1 MSVNRRS
8 TGYRVARVSVI
19 ALPLALITALSAT
32 RQAAPAQAPILRIY
46 LARHGETDWNTQG
59 RIQGWTD
66 TPLNATG
73 REQAVQLKTRLTGI
87 PLDAAYSSTLS
98 RSRETAELAFGAA
111 RLSRL
116 PELRERNMGSY
127 QGKITSDSLIA
138 PEYNRRR
145 WMPDDSLDGGESLNG
160 FEQRVGNA
168 IARIRR
174 EHPGGNVLVV
184 GHGFT
189 NQMILKQLFSLSLDQ
204 TRTITQ
210 ANDEL
215 YLIELQQGSAP
226 RLWKLIVAKNLTD
239 L

>member
-1 MSVNRRS
+1 MPRS
-8 TGYRVARVSVI
+8 ARI
-19 ALPLALITALSAT
+19 AWLLPLLLV
-32 RQAAPAQAPILRIY
+32 AAPAARPHAATSVQNGTLRIY

-73 REQAVQLKTRLTGI
+73 REQAIQLKSRLIGI

-98 RSRETAELAFGAA
+98 RSRETAELAYGAA

-116 PELRERNMGSY
+116 PELRERNMGKY
-127 QGKITSDSLIA
+127 QGQVTSDPQIE

-145 WMPDDSLDGGESLNG
+145 WMPDDSLDGGESLNV
-160 FEQRVGNA
+160 FEQRVGTA

-189 NQMILKQLFSLSLDQ
+189 NQMILKQLFNLNLDQ
-204 TRTITQ
+204 TRGIAQ

-226 RLWKLIVAKNLTD
+226 RLWKLIAGKNLTD

>member
-1 MSVNRRS
+1 MSKS
-8 TGYRVARVSVI
+8 ARI
-19 ALPLALITALSAT
+19 AWLLPLLLI
-32 RQAAPAQAPILRIY
+32 AAPAARPQAATPAQAGTLRIY

-73 REQAVQLKTRLTGI
+73 REQAIQLKSRLIGI

-98 RSRETAELAFGAA
+98 RSRETAELAYGAA

-116 PELRERNMGSY
+116 PELRERNMGKY
-127 QGKITSDSLIA
+127 QGQVTSDPQIE

-145 WMPDDSLDGGESLNG
+145 WTPDDSLDGGESLNV
-160 FEQRVGNA
+160 FEQRVGTA

-189 NQMILKQLFSLSLDQ
+189 NQMILKQLFNLNLDQ
-204 TRTITQ
+204 TRGITQ

-215 YLIELQQGSAP
+215 YLIELQQGTAP
-226 RLWKLIVAKNLTD
+226 RLWKLIAMKNLTD

>member
-1 MSVNRRS
+1 MPRS
-8 TGYRVARVSVI
+8 ARI
-19 ALPLALITALSAT
+19 AWLLPLLLV
-32 RQAAPAQAPILRIY
+32 AAPAARPQAATPAQSGTLRIY

-73 REQAVQLKTRLTGI
+73 REQAIQLKSRLIGI

-98 RSRETAELAFGAA
+98 RSRETAELAYGAA

-116 PELRERNMGSY
+116 PELRERNMGTY
-127 QGKITSDSLIA
+127 QGQVTSDPQIE

-145 WMPDDSLDGGESLNG
+145 WMPDESLDGGESLNV
-160 FEQRVGNA
+160 FEQRVGTA

-189 NQMILKQLFSLSLDQ
+189 NQMILKQLFNLNLDQ
-204 TRTITQ
+204 TRGITQ

-215 YLIELQQGSAP
+215 YLIELQQGTAP
-226 RLWKLIVAKNLTD
+226 RLWKLIVGKNLTD

>member
-1 MSVNRRS
+1 MPRS
-8 TGYRVARVSVI
+8 ARI
-19 ALPLALITALSAT
+19 AWLLPLLLVT
-32 RQAAPAQAPILRIY
+32 APAARPHTAPSAQAGTLRIY

-73 REQAVQLKTRLTGI
+73 REQAMQLKSRLIGI

-98 RSRETAELAFGAA
+98 RSRETAELAYGAA
-111 RLSRL
+111 RLTRL
-116 PELRERNMGSY
+116 PELRERNMGKY
-127 QGKITSDSLIA
+127 QGQVTSDPQIE

-145 WMPDDSLDGGESLNG
+145 WMPDDSLDGGESLNV
-160 FEQRVGNA
+160 FEQRVGTA

-174 EHPGGNVLVV
+174 EHPGGDVLVV

-189 NQMILKQLFSLSLDQ
+189 NQMILKQLFNLNLDQ
-204 TRTITQ
+204 TRGIGQ

-215 YLIELQQGSAP
+215 YLIELQQGTAP
-226 RLWKLIVAKNLTD
+226 RLWKLIAAKNLTD

>member
-1 MSVNRRS
+1 MPRS
-8 TGYRVARVSVI
+8 ARI
-19 ALPLALITALSAT
+19 AWLLPLLLV
-32 RQAAPAQAPILRIY
+32 AAPAARPQAAQLAQAGTLRIY

-73 REQAVQLKTRLTGI
+73 REQAIQLKSRLIGI

-98 RSRETAELAFGAA
+98 RSRETAELAYGAA

-116 PELRERNMGSY
+116 PELRERNMGKY
-127 QGKITSDSLIA
+127 QGQVTSDPQIE

-145 WMPDDSLDGGESLNG
+145 WMPDDSLDGGESLNV
-160 FEQRVGNA
+160 FEQRVGTA

-174 EHPGGNVLVV
+174 EHPGGNLLVV

-189 NQMILKQLFSLSLDQ
+189 NQMILKQLFNLNLDQ
-204 TRTITQ
+204 TRGITQ

-215 YLIELQQGSAP
+215 YLIELQQGTAP
-226 RLWKLIVAKNLTD
+226 RLWKLIVGKNLTD